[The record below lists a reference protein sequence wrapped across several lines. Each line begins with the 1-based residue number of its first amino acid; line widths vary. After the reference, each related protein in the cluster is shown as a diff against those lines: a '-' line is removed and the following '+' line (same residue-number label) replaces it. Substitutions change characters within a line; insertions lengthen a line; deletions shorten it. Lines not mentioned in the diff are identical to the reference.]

1 MQWGSARRDLGASCY
16 RSHWVSSEQASTI
29 REVLECAVPCRFR
42 FGSGCPTP
50 PNLRNLRT
58 SR

>member
-29 REVLECAVPCRFR
+29 REVLEC
-42 FGSGCPTP
+42 GCPLP
-50 PNLRNLRT
+50 LSVWFGLPDA
-58 SR
+58 S